1 MNDKLPLILAIGA
14 AGRFAG
20 LVVPELAIR
29 GARVR
34 GFVRDATQTGT
45 VIERGATEVAVGDL
59 RDRKSLDAALKRCSR
74 RFLYCARLPARRGRG
89 RQANGDGCGKSP
101 RTTVRIFFCDSSH
114 LGRAAESRC

>member
-1 MNDKLPLILAIGA
+1 MTDKLPLILAIGS

-20 LVVPELAIR
+20 LVVPELAMR

-59 RDRKSLDAALKRCSR
+59 RDRKSLDAA
-74 RFLYCARLPARRGRG
+74 
-89 RQANGDGCGKSP
+89 
-101 RTTVRIFFCDSSH
+101 
-114 LGRAAESRC
+114 